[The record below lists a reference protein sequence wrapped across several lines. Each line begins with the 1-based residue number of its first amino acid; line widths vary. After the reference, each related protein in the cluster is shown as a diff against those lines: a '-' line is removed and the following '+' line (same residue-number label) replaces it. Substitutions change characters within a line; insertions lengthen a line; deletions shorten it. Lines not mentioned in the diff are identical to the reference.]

1 MEKED
6 LLKQYILI
14 QKVLVDGIKRVRQ
27 GLLEVKSAIAGA
39 KILDPSV
46 KINTEDLFRCD
57 DAIRRVGTQAVAE
70 LVAAGRRAKL
80 PLPEDEIARPIKEFM
95 EVPSV
100 LR

>member
-6 LLKQYILI
+6 LLEQYTLI
-14 QKVLVDGIKRVRQ
+14 QKVLVEGIKRVRQ

-46 KINTEDLFRCD
+46 KINTEDLFWCD
-57 DAIRRVGTQAVAE
+57 NAIRRLGTQAVAE

-80 PLPEDEIARPIKEFM
+80 PLPEDEVARPIKEFM